1 MCYNLIFLCSG
12 LYSTDGSLETSLDKY
27 SALFKEELH
36 GMGLTKGVN
45 VKIHEDTH
53 ARPLFLKP
61 SIRLAI
67 GGSRHIRASPVTWF
81 PYSQRRCIWQYS
93 AVLRVANLEKYPLPR
108 MEDMIYIILI
118 AKGKVF
124 TKLDLTNENMHACS

>member
-1 MCYNLIFLCSG
+1 MCVQV
-12 LYSTDGSLETSLDKY
+12 YSTDGSLETSLDKY

-67 GGSRHIRASPVTWF
+67 GGSRRI
-81 PYSQRRCIWQYS
+81 
-93 AVLRVANLEKYPLPR
+93 LEPL
-108 MEDMIYIILI
+108 L
-118 AKGKVF
+118 
-124 TKLDLTNENMHACS
+124 